1 MCEGSVHTKMCLRVC
16 VRSYLE
22 SVHVRVCVYGVCL
35 RVCVRRYVE
44 SVHVRE
50 CECYVRAN
58 VFKGVCEKLYWDC
71 AYEGVYGVRV
81 RMCVYIKCL

>member
-1 MCEGSVHTKMCLRVC
+1 ML
-16 VRSYLE
+16 
-22 SVHVRVCVYGVCL
+22 SVHVRG
-35 RVCVRRYVE
+35 
-44 SVHVRE
+44 

-71 AYEGVYGVRV
+71 AYAGVYGVCV